1 MKIRYFLLILAP
13 VLLLASGAQGSGVT
27 DIIPRTINF
36 LIFAAILYYLIAQ
49 PAKEFY
55 LGRKGD
61 IANRLD
67 SIQVKLRESNSKK
80 EIALQ
85 KVEEAKISARTIVE
99 TAKKEALILSDKIAA
114 DLMIEMENLDK
125 SFNDKTIIEK
135 RQMTRAVVSDVLDE
149 MFKEGSISLDQ
160 DEIVKIINK
169 KVA

>member
-1 MKIRYFLLILAP
+1 MKIRYFLFILAP
-13 VLLLASGAQGSGVT
+13 VLLLASGGEGSGTT

-80 EIALQ
+80 ELALQ
-85 KVEEAKISARTIVE
+85 KVEEAKVSARAIVE
-99 TAKKEALILSDKIAA
+99 TAKKEALILSEKIAS
-114 DLMIEMENLDK
+114 DSMSDIENLDK
-125 SFNDKTIIEK
+125 AFNDKMIIEK
-135 RQMTRAVVSDVLDE
+135 RQMTRMVVSDVLDE

-160 DEIVKIINK
+160 DEIVKIINQ

>member
-1 MKIRYFLLILAP
+1 MKIRYFLLMLAP
-13 VLLLASGAQGSGVT
+13 VLLLASGAHESGTT

-85 KVEEAKISARTIVE
+85 KVEEAKTSARVIVE
-99 TAKKEALILSDKIAA
+99 TAKKEALLISEKINA
-114 DLMIEMENLDK
+114 DLMLEIENLDK
-125 SFNDKTIIEK
+125 AFNDKTIIEK
-135 RQMTRAVVSDVLDE
+135 RKMTRAVVSDVLDE
-149 MFKEGSISLDQ
+149 MFKEGSIALDQ